1 MPQLCTFGAA
11 SGRGFGLTE
20 ETGPGLP
27 DDQFNLTTLLLPGN
41 GTNGAQNNTFLDS
54 STNNLTITRNGN
66 TTQGTFS
73 PFSFGGGTAQ
83 ANGYYSGYFDGSG
96 DYLTVPSNIAFAPVS
111 GDFTVELW
119 VYFTANPTST
129 DQGFVGNINMSSGDG
144 DWLLFWRGGVSR
156 WEFSATSNGSVG
168 TIQRSYNTTTP
179 SAGQWYHV
187 VGVKNGS
194 TLSCY
199 VNGVKGTDGTQATV
213 NNGSLTLNIGQGA
226 SNTGRVT
233 GYISNVRI
241 TKGGALYS
249 GSVITVPTT
258 PLTTT
263 VSAGTVSLLT
273 CQSSQFIDNSTNA
286 FTITAAGDSQPTVVN
301 PFGMTDWSGYF
312 DGTGDYLSVA
322 NNAAFLLA
330 TNNFTIEFWVYPTNV
345 SSTQSI
351 LSKGAGGYS
360 PFLIQN
366 SSGSGLIYI
375 SSAGSAWDVASG
387 VSLGTIPIS
396 TWTHIA
402 ITREGNTF
410 KTFKNGIQV
419 STFSSSASLYN
430 PANPVTIGYNG
441 GGYPEAFYG
450 NISNLRIV
458 NGTALYTANFTPPTA
473 PLTAVTNTTLLTCQ
487 SSTFVDNSTNAFA
500 ITVNGNA
507 YTGTLNN
514 PFNSP
519 INYTTPPLQAW
530 SNYFDGTGDYLSVAS
545 NAALGVGSGDFTVE
559 CWIYLTQN
567 FDATGQG
574 VVTASYNTNFAVIGT
589 NSGAGNKIDFYVA
602 NSILSTGTNY
612 ISLNTWTHLAFVRLA
627 GTTRIYFNGVQ
638 VASSGSLTG
647 TGAAAALYVGTL
659 SHDLNQEMTG
669 YISNVRLV
677 KGTAVYTAAFT
688 PPTAPLT
695 ATANTSLLTCQS
707 NRFVDNSI
715 NRLAITQNGDTSV
728 QPFSPFN
735 PDAAYSTTSVGGS
748 AYFDGSGDYLTVP
761 DSASFD
767 LPGDFTVEFFAYATG
782 SNVRRWFQLGDYRAG
797 QNGLLIYSASF
808 SSIVVYVNDSVIITG
823 PTLVPYQWVHVAC
836 VRQGAGSNNL
846 KLYVNG
852 SLAGQ
857 VTNTTSFTGVA
868 GNGISLGAEYGGSFA
883 ATFETYMSN
892 VRLVKGTAV
901 YTSAFTPPTAP
912 LTAIANTQ
920 LLVNYTNAGIPDATA
935 KNVLETVGNAQ
946 ISTAQSKFGGSSMLF
961 DGSGDALILPAS
973 QNLALETGNFTIEMW
988 VYGANN
994 GGTVGGSYPRLFS
1007 LGTVQTTGSI
1017 ESYNAAGTLYVEIF
1031 GSSITFTASTL
1042 LNSSWNHFAISR
1054 SGSSVKAFVNGTQV
1068 GSTLTNSTNLNRAA
1082 SSTSIIGA
1090 STASTGNFNGYID
1103 DLRITKGYAR
1113 YTTNFTPPTQA
1124 FPLL

>member
-1 MPQLCTFGAA
+1 MPQLCTFGASSA
-11 SGRGFGLTE
+11 RGFGLTE

-54 STNNLTITRNGN
+54 STNNFTVTRNGN

-83 ANGYYSGYFDGSG
+83 ANGYYSGYFDGTG

-119 VYFTANPTST
+119 VYFTANPTGT

-312 DGTGDYLSVA
+312 DGTGDYLTFPELNIPSS
-322 NNAAFLLA
+322 
-330 TNNFTIEFWVYPTNV
+330 TSFTIEFFVCWNAVPSTLSMFISEDGGNV
-345 SSTQSI
+345 SKYLTYNNNGTLQAQMGGNVGTVASCPFSLSSGVWYHIAFVRDTNTITIYVNGVAQTMTQATQS
-351 LSKGAGGYS
+351 GA
-360 PFLIQN
+360 FL
-366 SSGSGLIYI
+366 
-375 SSAGSAWDVASG
+375 DV
-387 VSLGTIPIS
+387 GTINYIGRWGG
-396 TWTHIA
+396 TTEYA
-402 ITREGNTF
+402 F
-410 KTFKNGIQV
+410 NGQM
-419 STFSSSASLYN
+419 
-430 PANPVTIGYNG
+430 
-441 GGYPEAFYG
+441 
-450 NISNLRIV
+450 SNFRAV
-458 NGTALYTANFTPPTA
+458 VGTAVYTANFTPPTA
-473 PLTAVTNTTLLTCQ
+473 PLTAITNTQLLTCQ
-487 SSTFVDNSTNAFA
+487 SSTFIDNSPSARA

-514 PFNSP
+514 PFNS
-519 INYTTPPLQAW
+519 IVNYTTPPLQAW
-530 SNYFDGTGDYLSVAS
+530 SNYFDGTGDYLSVTS
-545 NAALGVGSGDFTVE
+545 NAAFGVGSGDFTIE

-715 NRLAITQNGDTSV
+715 NRFAITRNGDTSV
-728 QPFSPFN
+728 QPFSPFQ
-735 PDAAYSTTSVGGS
+735 PDAPYSTTSVGGS

-868 GNGISLGAEYGGSFA
+868 GNGISLGAEYGGSFS

-912 LTAIANTQ
+912 LTAIADTQ
-920 LLVNYTNAGIPDATA
+920 LLLNYTNAGIPDATA

-961 DGSGDALILPAS
+961 DGTGDALILPAS
-973 QNLALETGNFTIEMW
+973 RNLALETGNFTIEMW

-1068 GSTLTNSTNLNRAA
+1068 GSTLTNSTNLNQAA

-1113 YTTNFTPPTQA
+1113 YTTNFTPPTSA
-1124 FPLL
+1124 FPLF